1 MNMFARRILMF
12 FAVAAVALVIA
23 FALFHDAV
31 YRWAALRAL
40 DYATGIDAA
49 IDGEFKVA
57 HGSPMLLDLKGL
69 RIALKDHEADGNRGV
84 IGALHLELR
93 LRPLLRGVVQIKNSP
108 CGVHQ
113 RSRHPTM
120 LDSHCR

>member
-57 HGSPMLLDLKGL
+57 HGSPMLLHRSAASGASSSAAAA
-69 RIALKDHEADGNRGV
+69 RSGADQ
-84 IGALHLELR
+84 E
-93 LRPLLRGVVQIKNSP
+93 S
-108 CGVHQ
+108 
-113 RSRHPTM
+113 RS
-120 LDSHCR
+120 S

>member
-49 IDGEFKVA
+49 RRTGIVA
-57 HGSPMLLDLKGL
+57 SSERCIWSFVFGRCCAEWCRS
-69 RIALKDHEADGNRGV
+69 RISKFVTWRSSF
-84 IGALHLELR
+84 
-93 LRPLLRGVVQIKNSP
+93 SP